1 MPDRIIR
8 ERRKTDPMV
17 DRLSDRAERLFWR
30 LQVVADDYGCFDAD
44 PRVILGSCFPLKV
57 GVWHPDEMVPL
68 CDELAHIGPNG
79 EPALLTLYSVSGRRY
94 GQMRT
99 WKEDQRVR
107 QSKPKFPFPTDAV
120 LPKLAAV
127 CGKSRQLAAYSESR
141 ESYPRDERRES

>member
-57 GVWHPDEMVPL
+57 GAWHPDEMGAL
-68 CDELAHIGPNG
+68 CDELGAPGPNG
-79 EPALLTLYSVSGRRY
+79 EQALVVLYSVAGRAY
-94 GQMRT
+94 GQLLT
-99 WKEDQRVR
+99 WKDDQRAR
-107 QSKPKFPFPTDAV
+107 ESKPKFPLPGDASV
-120 LPKLAAV
+120 PQLAAV
-127 CGKSRQLAAYSESR
+127 RRNSRRVAAYSEG
-141 ESYPRDERRES
+141 RDPGEERRES